1 MVRKSYE
8 GINNQRMNGLIIFK
22 IFSFPEMS
30 REGDYSVKKILK
42 DLSKAP
48 PSKQVAVGAG
58 TGWIAGY
65 LTMKAGRSM
74 ATAIGGSILLL
85 QVLSRSMLSFLSVS
99 ATIASPKRIGV

>member
-1 MVRKSYE
+1 
-8 GINNQRMNGLIIFK
+8 
-22 IFSFPEMS
+22 MS

-85 QVLSRSMLSFLSVS
+85 QVLSRSMLSFFISLSHHSLSQENRCIVLDFKMS
-99 ATIASPKRIGV
+99 LPSCLTKPA

>member
-1 MVRKSYE
+1 
-8 GINNQRMNGLIIFK
+8 
-22 IFSFPEMS
+22 MS

-58 TGWIAGY
+58 TGWLAGY

-85 QVLSRSMLSFLSVS
+85 QVRLSS
-99 ATIASPKRIGV
+99 